1 MYDVIVVGARV
12 AGSSTAMLLARGGC
26 KVLVVDRASFP
37 SDTLSSPPGAPAGGG
52 EAAALGLLDRV
63 VASGAPPTRA
73 VRFDTGE
80 VVLDGRFPAFQGVDA
95 MYSPRR
101 TVLDRLLVEAAGE
114 AGAEVREGFTVEEVL
129 LDGGRVTGIRGRARG
144 GAAVT
149 ETARLVVGADGRRS
163 LVARTAGA
171 AAYHQKAPLTMAFY
185 TYWEGVPVA
194 AGGEIYARPRR
205 AVGAW
210 PTNDGLVMTYI
221 AWPVAEFPAFRADV
235 EGNFLA
241 TLDLA
246 GDLGERVRA
255 GRRAERFRGSPDLP
269 GWFRTPYGPGW
280 ALVGDAGLALD
291 PITGQGISDAF
302 RDAELLAGAVD
313 AGLGGR
319 QGLQEALAGYQ
330 RQRDQA
336 ALAMYEF
343 TAQLAA
349 MRPPRWRTGCC
360 SPRCGAGRPRS
371 TASSGCWPAARRS
384 RATWHPAT
392 WCGSS
397 ACAAWP
403 ASCSAGSAP
412 AVSGRRDRR
421 GPGRRPPEGAARRA
435 AGPGWRAGGP
445 ASRATAPAARRR
457 SGWRTRPGC
466 RAGRRRPRGGR
477 RRPWAAPPAPAA
489 PG

>member
-12 AGSSTAMLLARGGC
+12 AGSSTAMLLARKGYR
-26 KVLVVDRASFP
+26 VLVVDRASFP
-37 SDTLSSPPGAPAGGG
+37 SDTLSSHQVHLPAV
-52 EAAALGLLDRV
+52 ARLRRWGLLDRV
-63 VASGAPPTRA
+63 VASGAPATRA

-80 VVLDGRFPAFQGVDA
+80 VVLEGRFPAFQGVDA

-129 LDGGRVTGIRGRARG
+129 LDGGRVAGVRGRARG

-163 LVARTAGA
+163 LVASTAGA
-171 AAYHQKAPLTMAFY
+171 AAYHQKAPLTMAYY

-194 AGGEIYARPRR
+194 GGELYARPRR

-210 PTNDGLVMTYI
+210 PTNDGLVMTYV

-255 GRRAERFRGSPDLP
+255 GRRAERFRGTPDLP

-302 RDAELLAGAVD
+302 RDAELLADAVD
-313 AGLGGR
+313 AGLAGR
-319 QGLQEALAGYQ
+319 RGLEEALAGYQ
-330 RQRDQA
+330 RQRDRA
-336 ALAMYEF
+336 ALPMYEF

-349 MRPPRWRTGCC
+349 MRPPRVEDRVLFA
-360 SPRCGAGRPRS
+360 SLRGRQAEIDRFF
-371 TASSGCWPAARRS
+371 GVL
-384 RATWHPAT
+384 
-392 WCGSS
+392 
-397 ACAAWP
+397 
-403 ASCSAGSAP
+403 AGSEPLQEYLAP
-412 AVSGRRDRR
+412 GNLVRVIGVRGMASIVLGRL
-421 GPGRRPPEGAARRA
+421 
-435 AGPGWRAGGP
+435 
-445 ASRATAPAARRR
+445 
-457 SGWRTRPGC
+457 
-466 RAGRRRPRGGR
+466 RAGRQR
-477 RRPWAAPPAPAA
+477 AA
-489 PG
+489 